1 MVHKYHTND
10 GHRKSGSLCLIH
22 KHLLGLNRADAELR
36 DMEIIY
42 RVTESETLVLMWD
55 LAVLG
60 RVV

>member
-10 GHRKSGSLCLIH
+10 GHRKNGSLCLIH

-42 RVTESETLVLMWD
+42 RVTESETLVLRWD

-60 RVV
+60 RVG